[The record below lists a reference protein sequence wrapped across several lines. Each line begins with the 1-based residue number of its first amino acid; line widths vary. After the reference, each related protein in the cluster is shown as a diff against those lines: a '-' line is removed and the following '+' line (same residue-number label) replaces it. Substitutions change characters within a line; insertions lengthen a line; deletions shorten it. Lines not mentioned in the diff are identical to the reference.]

1 MCCDVS
7 DVSSNDGDIPVA
19 APLQRL
25 LEAVDLGEASDV
37 ITEEDSATTPPSNPS
52 HPTQRKQKAS
62 SSQRKQKRKAEPST
76 AGSYQQ
82 KRKAEPSTA
91 GSYQQKRKKA
101 AQLGTAPTCS
111 PPVTSDANIPAD
123 SRAVLEI
130 FGGCMRWTGA
140 CIAAGLC
147 VACPIEL
154 ENGQWCNVEDPRVRV
169 TILKWIEMG
178 LVWFVHI
185 ATPCTRHSRARTRG
199 KKQPARPTVVEK
211 FTAEVLR
218 AIGRHGLLFCL
229 ENPFRSTLF
238 DIQCIAHALAALHA
252 FAVVFDCCAW
262 GASYWKRTELRTNVP
277 QLKRLERACFDMKQH
292 THEHLEGTVTFLT
305 EQGCRKTIWKTKLA
319 GKYVPEWCHAYAK
332 ILAELAPEQ
341 ARAHGGK
348 AAWSSSWQA
357 QLVAAT
363 GCVTTPPIDAPT
375 CPSRSSCEWAHAV
388 STWSH
393 RGHHD
398 GGTVRVVKPG
408 AGWRLPQAQQG

>member
-82 KRKAEPSTA
+82 KRK
-91 GSYQQKRKKA
+91 KA

-123 SRAVLEI
+123 SRVVLEI

-199 KKQPARPTVVEK
+199 KKQPARPTVVEN

-218 AIGRHGLLFCL
+218 AIDRHLLRESISL
-229 ENPFRSTLF
+229 
-238 DIQCIAHALAALHA
+238 
-252 FAVVFDCCAW
+252 
-262 GASYWKRTELRTNVP
+262 
-277 QLKRLERACFDMKQH
+277 
-292 THEHLEGTVTFLT
+292 
-305 EQGCRKTIWKTKLA
+305 
-319 GKYVPEWCHAYAK
+319 
-332 ILAELAPEQ
+332 
-341 ARAHGGK
+341 
-348 AAWSSSWQA
+348 
-357 QLVAAT
+357 
-363 GCVTTPPIDAPT
+363 
-375 CPSRSSCEWAHAV
+375 
-388 STWSH
+388 
-393 RGHHD
+393 
-398 GGTVRVVKPG
+398 
-408 AGWRLPQAQQG
+408 